1 MGVQADRSQRREGR
15 RAEPL
20 GGAERELLERARRG
34 DREAFAG
41 LIGRYEDRVAR
52 LAWRLLGWRGEV
64 EDVVQEVFIA
74 AMLNLRKFR
83 GESSFG
89 TWLMALTVNRC
100 RREQRKRR
108 LRWMLWGRW
117 GKEVE
122 GGEEQ
127 AADEPVLTQERSER
141 VRRAVRGLPAR
152 YREVIVLRYIEQ
164 MSIEEIMGVLHLSRS
179 AVEVRL
185 HRGREQLREVLG
197 EMMKE

>member
-1 MGVQADRSQRREGR
+1 M
-15 RAEPL
+15 
-20 GGAERELLERARRG
+20 
-34 DREAFAG
+34 
-41 LIGRYEDRVAR
+41 R
-52 LAWRLLGWRGEV
+52 LAWRLLGWRGDV

-74 AMLNLRKFR
+74 AMLNLKKFR
-83 GESSFG
+83 GESGFG

-100 RREQRKRR
+100 RREQRKRM
-108 LRWMLWGRW
+108 LRWMLWERW
-117 GKEVE
+117 RKEVE
-122 GGEEQ
+122 SGGEK
-127 AADEPVLTQERSER
+127 AADEAAIVQERSER

-164 MSIEEIMGVLHLSRS
+164 VPIEEIAEVLHLSRS